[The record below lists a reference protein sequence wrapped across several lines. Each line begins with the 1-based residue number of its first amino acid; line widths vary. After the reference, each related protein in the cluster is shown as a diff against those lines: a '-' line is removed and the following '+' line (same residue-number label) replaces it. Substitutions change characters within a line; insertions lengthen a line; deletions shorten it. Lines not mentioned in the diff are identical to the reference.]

1 MKEFYY
7 ILTLLA
13 YVAGCYGFGWVTDKL
28 WWMYVDYELGK
39 TKRERSLK
47 RKGRPQLAIQRRSK
61 VEERR
66 GSKVIMKGTG
76 VQVARS

>member
-7 ILTLLA
+7 ILTLMA
-13 YVAGCYGFGWVTDKL
+13 YVAGCYGFAWVYDRL
-28 WWMYVDYELGK
+28 WWMYVDFVLAK
-39 TKRERSLK
+39 PKRKRARK
-47 RKGRPQLAIQRRSK
+47 RKGRSQLAIQPRSK

-66 GSKVIMKGTG
+66 GSKVIMKETG

>member
-7 ILTLLA
+7 VLTLLG
-13 YVAGCYGFGWVTDKL
+13 YVAGCYGFAWVVDKT
-28 WWMYVDYELGK
+28 WWVYVDSVISKAKGK
-39 TKRERSLK
+39 RARKRMGPS
-47 RKGRPQLAIQRRSK
+47 QLAIRRSSK

-66 GSKVIMKGTG
+66 GSKVIMKETG